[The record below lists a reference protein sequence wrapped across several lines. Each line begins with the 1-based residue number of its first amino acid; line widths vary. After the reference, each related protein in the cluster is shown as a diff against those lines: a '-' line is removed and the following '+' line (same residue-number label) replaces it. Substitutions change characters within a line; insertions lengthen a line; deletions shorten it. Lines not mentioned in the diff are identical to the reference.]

1 MLLRYLSARVQTKVK
16 RKLAP
21 QTVAKLAPQTVAA
34 LRLKIPCGVRLIAKD
49 VLSDDGPRVAA
60 DVARTPVEYAHA
72 EATWRECLLRRI
84 AFGEGG
90 SFAW

>member
-1 MLLRYLSARVQTKVK
+1 MLLRYLSARVQTKAGSADCCKAGSANCCSPSV
-16 RKLAP
+16 
-21 QTVAKLAPQTVAA
+21 
-34 LRLKIPCGVRLIAKD
+34 LKILCGVRLIAKD
-49 VLSDDGPRVAA
+49 VLSEDGPRVAA